1 MTATKCWAADGLREK
16 PEGGNLKPELNK
28 KVAALEESL
37 REMGSVLVAFSAGV
51 DSTFLAAVAHR
62 VLGERAL
69 AVTATSPAFPERE
82 LKEARDLAGSLGLR
96 HRLITSNELANPGYA
111 DNPPDRCYHC
121 KTELFTLLQQV
132 AREEGIRF
140 ILDGANA
147 DDRSDYRPGQKAAE
161 ELAVRSPLMEL
172 GFAKADIRQASAA
185 LGLPTADKPSF
196 ACLASRFPYG
206 TKITEPALKRVE
218 QAENALHDL
227 GFRQLRVRA
236 HGDMARIELDP
247 KDIARAC
254 EESLRARIVEVVQT
268 AGFQDVTIDPVGYR
282 TGSLNEALQRPS

>member
-1 MTATKCWAADGLREK
+1 MKTETTDRKTQ
-16 PEGGNLKPELNK
+16 
-28 KVAALEESL
+28 ALENLL
-37 REMGSVLVAFSAGV
+37 REMGSVIVAFSAGV

-62 VLGERAL
+62 VLDDCAL

-82 LKEARDLAGSLGLR
+82 LKEALDLAASLGLR
-96 HRLITSNELANPGYA
+96 HRLITSNELANPSYA

-121 KTELFTLLQQV
+121 KAELFTLLQKV

-147 DDRSDYRPGQKAAE
+147 DDRGDYRPGRRAAE

-172 GFAKADIRQASAA
+172 GFTKAEIREASAA
-185 LGLPTADKPSF
+185 MGLPTADKPAF

-206 TKITEPALKRVE
+206 TKITERGLRSVE
-218 QAENALHDL
+218 RAENGLHDL

-236 HGDMARIELDP
+236 HGDAARIEFDS
-247 KDIARAC
+247 KDVARAS
-254 EESLRARIVEVVQT
+254 EEPLRGRVVAVVRA
-268 AGFQDVTIDPVGYR
+268 AGFATVTIDPRGYR
-282 TGSLNEALQRPS
+282 TGSLNEALKPQP